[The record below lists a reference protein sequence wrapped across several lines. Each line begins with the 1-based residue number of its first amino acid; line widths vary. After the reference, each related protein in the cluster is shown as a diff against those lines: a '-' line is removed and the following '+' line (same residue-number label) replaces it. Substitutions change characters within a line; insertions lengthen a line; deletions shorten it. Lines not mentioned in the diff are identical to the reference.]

1 MAKKQ
6 SKAFKDLQ
14 NLKPIEKKQ
23 KIKISRKK
31 SSSLD
36 NFAHDIKENHPDLV
50 MRKVKKGELKMSEV
64 IWNFVAP
71 EMEIVSD
78 LEEGHRLVSVAILAW
93 NLSLLPEQERK
104 DNINNYLVDLGIDND
119 PLESQAFKKF
129 VQGFID
135 RKLKYFADIDRVIF
149 DFKLEERRDTFH
161 LSIASQLNE
170 D

>member
-1 MAKKQ
+1 
-6 SKAFKDLQ
+6 
-14 NLKPIEKKQ
+14 
-23 KIKISRKK
+23 
-31 SSSLD
+31 
-36 NFAHDIKENHPDLV
+36 
-50 MRKVKKGELKMSEV
+50 MSEV